1 LKALRFLKAPRPLR
15 ALALL
20 TTLAVLFP
28 AAFVA
33 GLTQAAPAVSH
44 GGGVGQG
51 LALRAALRG
60 LALPAARAKSFSAL
74 GVPQDVRRTD
84 RGRFVPDY
92 PARPSRMHSNAIRK
106 PSAAAGTPQVDEAV
120 QTFDVFNPTPGFTPT
135 QGPSLTPTN
144 LEPVWT
150 ADETMLVFSS
160 NRTAAGTAGTLFH
173 IWAIPINGGTPVQ
186 LTTSAGTTGE
196 FFPTLSAGNNAQLAF
211 TSDARTPGTQN
222 LFSIPF
228 AATTVDVATQPSPTI
243 RTDAFALAQGG
254 TGFSQVYRPTFSA
267 TRSDEIIFSALSTAG
282 QYAGHDHLFFLFT
295 GTGGSDPANPSLP
308 AKLTDGMADDTD
320 PAYSADGQLIAFA
333 STATS
338 LAPVTQQSGSRFD
351 QTPLLTAGPDPA
363 GNRSLFLI
371 GGGERTG
378 FGIPTNGGKPATMA
392 GTDNSAPAW
401 SSLNANQYTNP
412 APGAEYLA
420 FSRGASP
427 ASPHDIY
434 YLQVLRNIQSGGETG
449 KSNEAAT
456 TPVPA
461 LTPIYQVNAGGPAIL
476 DPRFPLA
483 NYTADQ
489 ASPGLAGNY
498 YFIGGTAD
506 VPNPPP
512 PTNTFNDPQT
522 PPAVYNTDRSGT
534 FSYTFG
540 GLTPSAPYI
549 VRLHLS
555 DPKNALPGKRV
566 FSVSINGNQTQ
577 TVDIVQ
583 SAQSAPSRLQGLV
596 TDSTTGQPVPLA
608 GATITVTDQTGAP
621 VQTTPSPLLT
631 TANNAATNYDTALS
645 QGSYLVTASA
655 PGYPSESQSI
665 NVQSGSTAR
674 ADFALTQTTGTLSI
688 TVVDSINHPVPGAMV
703 NVTDQVTGVA
713 VVTPLGMTKGDGTF
727 TATVPVG
734 SYDVTVTPSSSPGL
748 EIATQQITVLAAN
761 TAASPAK
768 LTYMLGKFAVGVI
781 GGLVTDSVSKLPLAG
796 VTVRLLQ
803 AGMTAGAA
811 PVTKAILTTTGTP
824 SASPAAPNGDG
835 GLVDY
840 IGSVPVGKYTAQF
853 SAPGYAPQ
861 TQVVTIADTP
871 AVAAMGTT
879 PATPATNFVRA
890 DKALVS
896 SAPVLGQNT
905 AVTLDISASVNT
917 FTQFDNKNVVTIP
930 AGVLRV
936 SFAPVPNG
944 GDPPIVQG
952 IEVLASNDSAT
963 SSGLGADSGTSA
975 TLAPILTATGGD
987 GLVTLNYT
995 TSSGTPTSF
1004 NIYRTTSGSGTEGNT
1019 PYKTGVT
1026 DTSFVDSN
1034 VTDGTE
1040 YFYQVTAVF
1049 SEIMSVEGPQA
1060 DGTTNAAIR
1069 LNTDDNAG
1077 QTGVAGNLYDDIYPT
1092 WSPFRSIF
1100 SIAYSSNRSVTYN
1113 DPATGLPS
1121 ETAVSLPRGAN
1132 VGGGGTVGAAYEGIF
1147 ESQVLNLDPP
1157 TLIPYNGNEVVH
1169 IADANGVTSRAN
1181 LTPGRPVTVT
1191 VRLSSREA
1199 GVDDNNVYLQA
1210 KDPDS
1215 KYQDA
1220 QRQEHK
1226 VFAKD
1231 SQFAFQANNP
1241 NLNSPDSGSA
1251 AQLINGGGYNG
1262 GNVFGADVFPQR
1274 GAVGGVETDAGGF
1287 GGKPGDTIAVGTV
1300 PVANQNTTNPVTT
1313 GDDGKPFLDAN
1324 GNPKP
1329 APGFDP
1335 GVFIPW
1341 GPEYECQVVNPQF
1354 ATNPIGS
1361 AGDTNPN
1368 DYSNPYYLAGVDDQR
1383 SFSGFPA
1390 AGVLRGLVE
1399 TFSFTVNAKGVFT
1412 ATRTPVG
1419 GATITITD
1427 ARTGQAVVTTPS
1439 PLVTTATATLGSDGV
1454 TPLYNFTTP
1463 LPPGTYN
1470 LTITKP
1476 GLVTL
1481 LQTVTVS
1488 ERQTMTQT
1496 FSVRASYAGEPAT
1509 DVDGAFFFFGN
1520 QFSTLTSNGHL
1531 PRPTANFT
1539 GTTTTTT
1546 FSNTTGRETTT
1557 TTTTFH
1563 PAEWMKMT
1571 RLPAAQQDGQGGTLY
1586 SATWT
1591 PPTSGSDFY
1600 LDVIAYDK
1608 AQFPNLANGTSSFSG
1623 ERGNF
1628 RIYDNVWGF
1637 STQRDIGS
1645 NDILVVSDYALGQK
1659 FAATTFGGQNSL
1671 ANLVPKFYGAE
1682 SYLTDVDTSILPNAV
1697 DLYANIAGRKDPI
1710 KETLPM
1716 LSASGFFTSGGT
1728 RGTDYGLENVLNGLG
1743 VGSYDDVNVDDQVR
1757 IDGVPAVASQQY
1769 SIWRILARGP
1779 VPASVYGQYEP
1790 TFTTQPAVKDTTVT
1804 PAISFPAASV
1814 PSASRCILWLSP
1826 FAGDLLVGPGTIT
1839 DPATQASLRAYVGA
1853 GGRLFMTGQD
1863 VGSALTQGGTVSNAA
1878 GGFLSDVLGA
1888 TLTSPNKG
1896 TFVAQGGSDLVSNR
1910 ISNVAFY
1917 DGEPRMNFYELQAD
1931 FNFLYTA
1938 PYQKPL
1944 LIGSDIGENFFTDQF
1959 KVIPATFPL
1968 WRTDASLDQLGP
1980 YAQPFAPGGRRS
1992 SGGSGTNRNNSVLGQ
2007 IDTIKPAAANVH
2019 ADLTLAPF
2027 TNTLVSVPIG
2037 DPNAA
2042 SSPGGI
2048 GLVYY
2053 DNPVTASGGTGAKV
2067 VYSAFGLEALSTDY
2081 YGRYVTRNNINTRF
2095 YLPRNQR
2102 QNVLHNIVC
2111 YLRTGTVQGTVK
2123 ATAGNTS
2130 PGAGIP
2136 GATVYL
2142 LPDAP
2147 GVKIPGRGTF
2157 SGVTDASGAFRI
2169 QGVEPGTYTVAAY
2182 AQGFTRAVSNAT
2194 QTFTVEGDALQTA
2207 SVTLTQTTPGSLSGT
2222 VMDPQGNLI
2231 AGASVTFAPANG
2243 GQTLTAVTDA
2253 NGRYTVSNAPAGT
2266 YTGVAA
2272 DPPAF
2277 GPSKTQTVVVTGAAA
2292 TTANFVLLAGSGSIT
2307 GRVLAAATNAPIPGA
2322 TVYAASGSPGV
2333 ITTTT
2338 TDSTGTYTFL
2348 NVGAGSYSLTATATG
2363 FGSGSPVP
2371 NPVVVSGGAPTVV
2384 PDILLGPA
2392 TTGTLGGLVTGA
2404 GTTTPLAGISLTITN
2419 TGTGVVFS
2427 PAPVTTTATTAAPA
2441 PDGGQINYG
2450 PVSLAPGTYTV
2461 TATKNGIATA
2471 PQTVTVVA
2479 NTFTRVDFSG
2489 AGGLA
2494 AVHTF
2499 GAGLNFLSLPFD
2511 YSGQTFDSL
2520 FGMLNTAPVGTTPNG
2535 VRSHVAVWD
2544 PTVGLYAVEPAAP
2557 ADAPHLGVGE
2567 WVYFKSAVGINLTA
2581 PAPTGSVGVALHPAW
2596 NQLGVPTTKGVLV
2609 SSLKFDMGGGSV
2621 LSFADA
2627 VGSANHVVSPT
2638 LYRYDG
2644 TAYQAVA
2651 ATDTLQPWQAYWIKV
2666 FVDTTVR
2673 IPTGQ

>member
-1 LKALRFLKAPRPLR
+1 LKALRPIRF
-15 ALALL
+15 LALPSA
-20 TTLAVLFP
+20 LAVLFCT
-28 AAFVA
+28 AFVA
-33 GLTQAAPAVSH
+33 GLTQAAPAIHH

-51 LALRAALRG
+51 LALRAALSR
-60 LALPAARAKSFSAL
+60 LAMPAAHLKPFSAL
-74 GVPQDVRRTD
+74 GVPQNVRRTD

-92 PARPSRMHSNAIRK
+92 PSRPSSMRSNAIRK
-106 PSAAAGTPQVDEAV
+106 ANATTGTTPQVDEAV

-160 NRTAAGTAGTLFH
+160 NRTVSGTAGARYH
-173 IWAIPINGGTPVQ
+173 IWAIPVNGGTPVQ
-186 LTTSAGTTGE
+186 LTTSTGLAGGGE
-196 FFPTLSAGNNAQLAF
+196 FFPALSAGNNAQLAF
-211 TSDARTPGTQN
+211 TSDAQTPGTQN

-254 TGFSQVYRPTFSA
+254 TGFSQVFRPTFSA
-267 TRSDEIIFSALSTAG
+267 TRPDEIIFSALSTAG
-282 QYAGHDHLFFLFT
+282 QYGGHDHIFFLFT
-295 GTGGSDPANPSLP
+295 GTGGADPNNPSLP
-308 AKLTDGMADDTD
+308 AKLTDGQADDTD

-338 LAPVTQQSGSRFD
+338 LAPMTQQAGTRFD
-351 QTPLLTAGPDPA
+351 QAALLTAGPDA
-363 GNRSLFLI
+363 GGNRSLFLI
-371 GGGERTG
+371 GGGARTG
-378 FGIPTNGGKPATMA
+378 FGIPTNGGKPATVA
-392 GTDNSAPAW
+392 GTDNFGPAW

-420 FSRGASP
+420 FSRGAGP
-427 ASPHDIY
+427 TAPHDIY

-461 LTPIYQVNAGGPAIL
+461 LTPIYQVNAGGPAIT
-476 DPRFPLA
+476 DQRFPTA

-489 ASPGLAGNY
+489 ASPGGAGNY

-512 PTNTFNDPQT
+512 ATNTFNDPQT
-522 PPAVYNTDRSGT
+522 PPAIYNTDRSGT

-540 GLTPSAPYI
+540 SLTPGAPYI

-566 FSVSINGNQTQ
+566 FNISINGNQTQ

-583 SAQSAPSRLQGLV
+583 LAQSAPSRLQGLV
-596 TDSTTGQPVPLA
+596 TDSGTGQPLA

-621 VQTTPSPLLT
+621 VQTTPSPLVT
-631 TANNAATNYDTALS
+631 TANNAATNYDTTVP
-645 QGSYLVTASA
+645 QGSYTVTVTA
-655 PGYPSESQSI
+655 PGYPSESQFV

-674 ADFALTQTTGTLSI
+674 ADFALTMATGTLSI
-688 TVVDSINHPVPGAMV
+688 TVADSGKNPVPGARV
-703 NVTDQVTGVA
+703 SVTDHATGVS
-713 VVTPLGMTKGDGTF
+713 VVTPPGTTKADGTF

-734 SYDVTVTPSSSPGL
+734 NYDVTVTPPAGSGFST
-748 EIATQQITVLAAN
+748 ATQTIAVAATN
-761 TAASPAK
+761 TAQNPAT
-768 LTYMLGKFAVGVI
+768 LAFVLQSGATIGAI
-781 GGLVTDSVSKLPLAG
+781 GGLITDSASKLLVAG
-796 VTVRLLQ
+796 ATVRLLQ
-803 AGMTAGAA
+803 QGG
-811 PVTKAILTTTGTP
+811 VTVAILTSSATST
-824 SASPAAPNGDG
+824 ASPAAPNGDG
-835 GLVDY
+835 NPVNYL
-840 IGSVPVGKYTAQF
+840 GSVPVGTYTAQF

-861 TQVVTIADTP
+861 TQAVTVVNTTGTAVAP
-871 AVAAMGTT
+871 AVGT
-879 PATPATNFVRA
+879 AFVRA
-890 DKALVS
+890 DKALAS

-905 AVTLDISASVNT
+905 AVTLDISATVNT
-917 FTQFDNKNVVTIP
+917 STQTDNKGVTTVP
-930 AGVLRV
+930 KGVIRV
-936 SFAPVPNG
+936 SFAPAPNG

-952 IEVLASNDSAT
+952 IEVLASNDPT
-963 SSGLGADSGTSA
+963 QSSGLGLNSGTSA
-975 TLAPILTATGGD
+975 NLAPVLSAIGGD
-987 GLVTLNYT
+987 GLVTLNYAVA
-995 TSSGTPTSF
+995 SGTPSF
-1004 NIYRTTSGSGTEGNT
+1004 YNIYRSTSGSGTEGTT
-1019 PYKTGVT
+1019 PYKTNVT
-1026 DTSFVDSN
+1026 DTTFVDKN

-1049 SEIMSVEGPQA
+1049 QETMSVEGPQP
-1060 DGTTNAAIR
+1060 DGTTNAAIK

-1077 QTGVAGNLYDDIYPT
+1077 QTGAGGNLYDDIYPT

-1121 ETAVSLPRGAN
+1121 ETAISLPHGAN
-1132 VGGGGTVGAAYEGIF
+1132 VGGGGVVGPAYEGIF

-1157 TLIPYNGNEVVH
+1157 TLVPYNGNEVLHVT
-1169 IADANGVTSRAN
+1169 DANGVTSRAG

-1199 GVDDNNVYLQA
+1199 GVDPDNVYLQA

-1231 SQFAFQANNP
+1231 QQFAFQANNP
-1241 NLNSPDSGSA
+1241 NRNTPDSGSSS
-1251 AQLINGGGYNG
+1251 QLINGGGYSGFNFLGGFRYSQRGSVGGLETDTGGNG
-1262 GNVFGADVFPQR
+1262 GN
-1274 GAVGGVETDAGGF
+1274 
-1287 GGKPGDTIAVGTV
+1287 PGDTIGVGTV

-1354 ATNPIGS
+1354 ANNPTGN
-1361 AGDTNPN
+1361 AGDTNAS
-1368 DYSNPYYLAGVDDQR
+1368 DYVNPYYLAGVDDQR
-1383 SFSGFPA
+1383 AFSGFPA
-1390 AGVLRGLVE
+1390 LGTFRGLVE
-1399 TFSFTVNAKGVFT
+1399 TISRTTDPKGVTTTTF
-1412 ATRTPVG
+1412 APVG
-1419 GATITITD
+1419 GATITFTD
-1427 ARTGQAVVTTPS
+1427 NRTGQPVATSPS
-1439 PLVTTATATLGSDGV
+1439 PLVTTATPTFASDGV
-1454 TPLYNFTTP
+1454 TPLYNFSTP

-1470 LTITKP
+1470 ITITKP
-1476 GLVTL
+1476 GIFTRI
-1481 LQTVTVS
+1481 QTVFVS
-1488 ERQTMTQT
+1488 ENQTTT
-1496 FSVRASYAGEPAT
+1496 NAFVVDPAPAGTPAT
-1509 DVDGAFFFFGN
+1509 DVEDFSFSAGQFGL
-1520 QFSTLTSNGHL
+1520 SSSNGHA

-1539 GTTTTTT
+1539 GTTTT
-1546 FSNTTGRETTT
+1546 FNPTTGRQVTA
-1557 TTTTFH
+1557 TTFH
-1563 PAEWMKMT
+1563 PAEWLKMT
-1571 RLPAAQQDGQGGTLY
+1571 RLPDAQQDGQGGALY
-1586 SATWT
+1586 SVTWT

-1608 AQFPNLANGTSSFSG
+1608 AQFPNLAAGTSAFSG

-1637 STQRDIGS
+1637 STQRDIGN

-1671 ANLVPKFYGAE
+1671 VNLVPKFYGAE

-1697 DLYANIAGRKDPI
+1697 DLQANIAGRKYPI
-1710 KETLPM
+1710 EETLPM
-1716 LSASGFFTSGGT
+1716 RSLTNFGST
-1728 RGTDYGLENVLNGLG
+1728 RAGTDGSSYADNNVLNGLG
-1743 VGSYDDVNVDDQVR
+1743 VGSYDDVNIDDQGR

-1769 SIWRILARGP
+1769 SIWRVLSRGP
-1779 VPASVYGQYEP
+1779 VPVSVYQQYEP
-1790 TFTTQPAVKDTTVT
+1790 TFTTQPAVNDTTAT
-1804 PAISFPAASV
+1804 PAISFPAGKV
-1814 PSASRCILWLSP
+1814 PNANRCILWLSP

-1839 DPATQASLRAYVGA
+1839 DPATQANLRAFVTA

-1863 VGSALTQGGTVSNAA
+1863 VGSALTQGGTTSNAA
-1878 GGFLSDVLGA
+1878 GGFLVDVLGA
-1888 TLTSPNKG
+1888 SLTSPNKG
-1896 TFVAQGGSDLVSNR
+1896 TFNAQGGGDIANNR

-1917 DGEPRMNFYELQAD
+1917 DGEDRMNFYELGAD
-1931 FNFLYTA
+1931 DIFHFTA
-1938 PYQKPL
+1938 PYQRPL
-1944 LIGSDIGENFFTDQF
+1944 LLGNDIGENFFTDQIG
-1959 KVIPATFPL
+1959 VDGARFPV
-1968 WRTDASLDQLGP
+1968 WRTDGSLDQLGP
-1980 YAQPFAPGGRRS
+1980 YAQPFAPGGRGS

-2007 IDTIKPAAANVH
+2007 IDTIKPAGTNVH
-2019 ADLTLAPF
+2019 TDLTLALY
-2027 TNTLVSVPIG
+2027 TNTIPGVPIG

-2053 DNPVTASGGTGAKV
+2053 DNPVTAAGGTGAKV

-2081 YGRYVTRNNINTRF
+2081 YGRYVTAFNLNTKF

-2130 PGAGIP
+2130 PGAGVP

-2142 LPDAP
+2142 ISNTP
-2147 GVKIPGRGTF
+2147 GLKIPGRGTF
-2157 SGVTDASGAFRI
+2157 SGVTDSSGAFRI
-2169 QGVEPGTYTVAAY
+2169 QGVEPGTYTLAAY

-2194 QTFTVEGDALQTA
+2194 QTFTVEGDALQSA
-2207 SVTLTQTTPGSLSGT
+2207 SVTLTATTPGSLSGT
-2222 VMDPQGNLI
+2222 VTDPQGNLI
-2231 AGASVTFAPANG
+2231 AGASVTFVPANG
-2243 GQTLTAVTDA
+2243 GQTLTATTDA
-2253 NGRYTVSNAPAGT
+2253 NGRYTVSNAPPGT
-2266 YTGVAA
+2266 YTGSAA
-2272 DPPAF
+2272 DQPGF
-2277 GPSKTQTVVVTGAAA
+2277 GPSKTQTVTVTSGGA
-2292 TTANFVLLAGSGSIT
+2292 TTANFVLLAGAGSIT
-2307 GRVLAAATNAPIPGA
+2307 GRVLSAATNAPIAGA
-2322 TVYAASGSPGV
+2322 TVYVTSGSPTV
-2333 ITTTT
+2333 VVATAV
-2338 TDSTGTYTFL
+2338 TDATGTYTISI
-2348 NVGAGSYSLTATATG
+2348 GAGSYTLTATATG
-2363 FGSGSPVP
+2363 FGNSQPTP
-2371 NPVVVSGGAPTVV
+2371 AVVSGGGPTVE

-2392 TTGTLGGLVTGA
+2392 TAGSLGGLVTTA
-2404 GTTTPLAGISLTITN
+2404 GGTTPLAGISLTITN
-2419 TGTGVVFS
+2419 IGTGIAVS
-2427 PAPVTTTATTAAPA
+2427 PAPVTTGTTTTAPA
-2441 PDGGQINYG
+2441 PDGGAINYG

-2461 TATKNGIATA
+2461 TATKNGVTTA
-2471 PQTVTVVA
+2471 AQTVTVTA
-2479 NTFTRVDFSG
+2479 NAFTRVDFSG
-2489 AGGLA
+2489 VNGLA

-2499 GAGLNFLSLPFD
+2499 GAGLNFLSLPYD
-2511 YSGQTFDSL
+2511 YSGQTFDTL
-2520 FGMLNTAPVGTTPNG
+2520 FGTLNTSPAGTTPNG
-2535 VRSHVAVWD
+2535 NRSHVAVWD
-2544 PTVGLYAVEPAAP
+2544 PTVGIYAVEPTAP
-2557 ADAPHLGVGE
+2557 ADAPRLGVGE
-2567 WVYFKSAVGINLTA
+2567 WIYFKSAVGINLTGVT
-2581 PAPTGSVGVALHPAW
+2581 PTGSVGVALHPAW
-2596 NQLGVPTTKGVLV
+2596 NQLGVPTLKGVLV
-2609 SSLKFDMGGGSV
+2609 STLKFDMGGGNV

-2627 VGSANHVVSPT
+2627 AGSANHVVSPT

-2644 TAYQAVA
+2644 TAYQPVS

-2666 FVDTTVR
+2666 FADTTVR